1 MADFSHIVVA
11 RHPDC
16 GHIIATLIVVELFY
30 SNSPNVW
37 HKWIRTH
44 LHPLIGVEI
53 GVGEGAFLMHFQ
65 PKMEVLLQFK
75 LVKVEFN
82 NLEV

>member
-1 MADFSHIVVA
+1 MADFSHIVVV

-16 GHIIATLIVVELFY
+16 GHIIAILIVDELFY

-53 GVGEGAFLMHFQ
+53 VVGEGAFLIHFE
-65 PKMEVLLQFK
+65 PKMGVLLQSFI
-75 LVKVEFN
+75 VKVELN